1 MREPAHPPKK
11 AFRLRNETF
20 IRILLTAPRRKN
32 SQKAAFATAILHIHA
47 VFLQEKENIYAFYA
61 RKGGSGFVACT
72 EQTVH
77 LHRATGL
84 PARSIHP
91 APAGEKTACRNVFPG
106 CKHFAIPPSTSGL
119 AASRF
124 KKNPPHGSRAGNTR
138 FSRIRICKKTDWR
151 RRIPASGRN
160 ASTQS
165 VTTVNTPVIQVYPSR
180 KRTPTFARGTMA
192 GHNL

>member
-61 RKGGSGFVACT
+61 RKGGSGGCGHPHPPGWTRVRSGFVACT

-91 APAGEKTACRNVFPG
+91 APAGEKTACRNVFPD

-124 KKNPPHGSRAGNTR
+124 KKIRHTAAGLEIRDSRASEYAKRQIGTAGFR
-138 FSRIRICKKTDWR
+138 LPDE
-151 RRIPASGRN
+151 
-160 ASTQS
+160 TQ
-165 VTTVNTPVIQVYPSR
+165 V
-180 KRTPTFARGTMA
+180 
-192 GHNL
+192 HNL